1 MKYAKYYIPALLL
14 ILTKLSLT
22 PYFNSNTLGSK
33 DNPIRFLLTPS
44 VDAEK
49 IATSA
54 DELTEFLHKETGLYF
69 KATFPTSFIAVV
81 EAFGNNKADFA
92 CMNTFSYV
100 LAHQK
105 YGVEAALRIVR
116 RNGELTYKGQF
127 ITLNDSDID
136 SLKDISGKKIAYV
149 DAASTSGY
157 ILPKAILS
165 EKGIKPSEEV
175 FGMRHDN
182 VVTMIYQKQVDVG
195 ATYYS
200 PPDPKTGEVLDA
212 RARVKSQYPDVFSRV
227 KIIGFTQEIPNDP
240 WVFRKDFPQDVQK
253 EICTALLKFQSTPKG
268 KKALFETNSAEGLA
282 PVSDHDYDVLRTM
295 IVRYGGNLEQMLRKK

>member
-100 LAHQK
+100 LAHKK

-127 ITLNDSDID
+127 ITLNDSGID
-136 SLKDISGKKIAYV
+136 SLNDISGKKIAYV

-253 EICTALLKFQSTPKG
+253 EICAALLKFQSTPKG

-295 IVRYGGNLEQMLRKK
+295 IVRFGGNLEEMLRKK

>member
-1 MKYAKYYIPALLL
+1 MKYGKYYIPILLI
-14 ILTKLSLT
+14 ILTKLSLA
-22 PYFNSNTLGSK
+22 PYFQSEKLGSK

-54 DELTEFLHKETGLYF
+54 DELTQFLHKKTGLYF
-69 KATFPTSFIAVV
+69 QATFPTSFIAVV

-100 LAHQK
+100 LAHRK
-105 YGVEAALRIVR
+105 YGVEAVLRIVR

-127 ITLNDSDID
+127 ITRFDSGIE
-136 SLKDISGKKIAYV
+136 SLAEIAGKKLAYV

-157 ILPKAILS
+157 ILPKAILDS
-165 EKGIKPSEEV
+165 LHIKPSDEV

-182 VVTMIYQKQVDVG
+182 VVTMVYQKQVDVG

-200 PPDPKTGEVLDA
+200 PPDPKTGEYLDA
-212 RARVKSQYPDVFSRV
+212 RARVKSQYPNIFKEV
-227 KIIGFTQEIPNDP
+227 KILDFTQEIPNDP
-240 WVFRKDFPQDVQK
+240 WVFRKDFPK
-253 EICTALLKFQSTPKG
+253 EIQEKICNALLEFQSTPLG

-282 PVSDHDYDVLRTM
+282 PVSDKGYDVLRAM
-295 IVRYGGNLEQMLRKK
+295 IIRFGGNLEDMLKKK